1 MAMSPFKRAAV
12 VLVGAVAVVSL
23 AAGCS
28 SSSSKSSEAKYCE
41 SWQKVVDSFNTLN
54 GISITPNGVSGLDT
68 AVKDISAAAKNLAS
82 SADSLL
88 KPKVEALQDA
98 LTTFGDTLKSP
109 QISTDYLDKL
119 QSESQS
125 VKDAWNDLVTTANTS
140 CPDVK
145 ASSV

>member
-1 MAMSPFKRAAV
+1 MAMSPVKRAAV
-12 VLVGAVAVVSL
+12 ALVGVVAVVSL

-28 SSSSKSSEAKYCE
+28 SSSSKSSEAKYCD

-54 GISITPNGVSGLDT
+54 GISITPNGMSGLDT
-68 AVKDISAAAKNLAS
+68 AVNDITEAAKNLAS

-88 KPKVEALQDA
+88 KPKVEALQNA
-98 LTTFGDTLKSP
+98 LSSFVDTLKSP
-109 QISTDYLDKL
+109 QLSTDYVTEL
-119 QSESQS
+119 QAKNQK
-125 VKDAWNDLVTTANTS
+125 VKDAWNDLVETANTK